1 MDNVV
6 NRNQKDLMYSFPSS
20 NDHLQG
26 NKLLWLMYKVA
37 LSAVNS
43 YEY

>member
-1 MDNVV
+1 MDNFV
-6 NRNQKDLMYSFPSS
+6 NRNQKELMYSFPFG

-37 LSAVNS
+37 LSAVKS
-43 YEY
+43 CEY